1 MKTDECIS
9 LISGTWQPKS
19 SDPASDQ
26 ESFKMTITTKTDRV
40 TANCPSGV
48 LVYLA
53 KDGRQVLAASTDLY
67 TAVKDDMV
75 YLSSRPPTRTRV
87 HQPSQAVPALAR
99 KRSLM
104 SSSYVRPFVRSLARP
119 TIARPIFENYF
130 KFANTHGKS
139 ERRASERASERRE
152 SKRRASEARA
162 SKRRANERRANDQVT
177 RERAAIEL

>member
-53 KDGRQVLAASTDLY
+53 KNGRQVLAASTDLY

-87 HQPSQAVPALAR
+87 HQPSQAVRALAR

-104 SSSYVRPFVRSLARP
+104 SSSYVRPLVRSLARP

-139 ERRASERASERRE
+139 ERRASERASERATRE
-152 SKRRASEARA
+152 QAASERGTSEQAT
-162 SKRRANERRANDQVT
+162 SE
-177 RERAAIEL
+177 